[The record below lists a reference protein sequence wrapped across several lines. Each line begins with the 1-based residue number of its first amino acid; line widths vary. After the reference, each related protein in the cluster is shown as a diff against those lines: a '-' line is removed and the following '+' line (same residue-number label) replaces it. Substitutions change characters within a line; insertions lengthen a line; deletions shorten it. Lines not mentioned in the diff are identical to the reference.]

1 MNIKTAVIAI
11 CMAACAT
18 DTAAQLNRVN
28 RRIEYNNR
36 DVEKDRYPLWQ
47 RISLGGGMH
56 FLSNKTDFSFRT
68 VTNEVYSRPA
78 TLKSDNALAASLDV
92 YFPLRRFSQRSCFA
106 ISAGVN
112 FITATLTHDTVILGP
127 QIYQK
132 DLAAA
137 FIGVPIGV
145 EYKTGGDAV
154 QSKAYRTMFTVGVG
168 IMPTYVQSDGLKT
181 EGPANDDEQMK
192 MLSYAKVEGGFFA
205 GIAIKLRAMA
215 YLGNV
220 TTVQSY
226 ETVKRET
233 PPNNTLGYRTV
244 SSRGPLGFNLSLI
257 LMPGSAGWRKY

>member
-1 MNIKTAVIAI
+1 MNIKIAVLAI
-11 CMAACAT
+11 CMAAAAT
-18 DTAAQLNRVN
+18 DAAAQLNRVN

-36 DVEKDRYPLWQ
+36 DVEKGRYPLWQ

-56 FLSNKTDFSFRT
+56 FLSNKADYSFRT
-68 VTNEVYSRPA
+68 VTNQVYSRPA
-78 TLKSDNALAASLDV
+78 TLKSKPGYAASLDV

-112 FITATLTHDTVILGP
+112 MIVANLTHDTVILGP

-154 QSKAYRTMFTVGVG
+154 QSKAYGTMFTVGVG
-168 IMPTYVQSDGLKT
+168 VMPTYVQSDGLKT
-181 EGPANDDEQMK
+181 EGPANDDQQMK
-192 MLSYAKVEGGFFA
+192 MLSYAKVEAGFLA
-205 GIAIKLRAMA
+205 GIAIKIRAMA

-220 TTVQSY
+220 VTVQSY

-233 PPNNTLGYRTV
+233 APNDILGYRTA

-257 LMPGSAGWRKY
+257 LMPGSAGWKRY